1 MQLPRPFSGIHV
13 HIPPAPLLAQSVI
26 IIRLS
31 RSVGVGSHL
40 YRTSPSLYHTNR
52 AISQNWTGVQQ
63 YGQLFMLAVQRS
75 HAS

>member
-26 IIRLS
+26 IIQLS

-40 YRTSPSLYHTNR
+40 TLRLYHTNR